1 MARGSSMPRTRRKR
15 KRTKLHEGPSIAD
28 FYRAKLSM
36 PAHEP
41 GEPAPTYQDY
51 LNWRA
56 TL

>member
-1 MARGSSMPRTRRKR
+1 MSPTRRKR
-15 KRTKLHEGPSIAD
+15 KRTETARTGPSIAD

-51 LNWRA
+51 LNWKA